1 MKKSILKHQDS
12 DATDVSGDE
21 QASPGVDARG
31 IPLKSDFPEGLPVPA
46 LYVIFTTVFTTICLG
61 IAFAIYKFGSTE
73 KYDKKIELLTAY
85 DLGWVY
91 LVMFAVKL
99 GMFGININLGVAR
112 KAAKVNVPDQ
122 QVYKVHTPDDASPL
136 GFVLMESEGDLGRFN
151 RAQRAYMNYL
161 ESAPL
166 FFVYVLLAGFVFPFP
181 TFVTGFYYAVMR
193 IVAAVGYTQE
203 PKGRMAGNMLGNL
216 GSGVLEGMV
225 IIAGVKAVMV

>member
-1 MKKSILKHQDS
+1 MKHQDS
-12 DATDVSGDE
+12 DSTDVSGDE

-31 IPLKSDFPEGLPVPA
+31 IPLKSDYPEGLPVPA
-46 LYVIFTTVFTTICLG
+46 LYAIFTTVFTAICLG

-73 KYDKKIELLTAY
+73 KYDKKIEVLTAY

-122 QVYKVHTPDDASPL
+122 HVYKVHTPGDASPL

-166 FFVYVLLAGFVFPFP
+166 FFVYVLLAGFVFPFQDCR
-181 TFVTGFYYAVMR
+181 GCWLHSRAEGKNGR
-193 IVAAVGYTQE
+193 QHVGQF
-203 PKGRMAGNMLGNL
+203 GQWRAGGH
-216 GSGVLEGMV
+216 GDHRWHESRHGIG
-225 IIAGVKAVMV
+225 